1 MCQLLLPTLV
11 NCHLFLWSFLWNSAV
26 LALALLLLCSPMCG
40 AKTCI
45 LLAAYVVPLA
55 ELYRKEAAEGRAFAL
70 ARVRGLDARKLMA
83 WVDGEPLAPL
93 SFLLPAGLMI
103 CLSCGGF
110 G

>member
-1 MCQLLLPTLV
+1 MVLPTLV
-11 NCHLFLWSFLWNSAV
+11 NCHLFLWSFVGNTAL
-26 LALALLLLCSPMCG
+26 LALWLLCAPMRG
-40 AKTCI
+40 ASAWV

-55 ELYRKEAAEGRAFAL
+55 VLYRKEAAERRAFAL
-70 ARVRGLDARKLMA
+70 ARVRGLNARWLTA

-93 SFLLPAGLMI
+93 SFLLPAGLLI